1 MTAHKLKNYDSKLS
15 CTLRNEYTYQNSLL
29 LTGTPLQ
36 NNTGKSLRLLLCH
49 HITRLAFTKFR
60 PYHLPYTASPFIN
73 THMHT

>member
-36 NNTGKSLRLLLCH
+36 NNTGKLSVCYSAGISLDMHLLNSDPVIFYAL
-49 HITRLAFTKFR
+49 LA
-60 PYHLPYTASPFIN
+60 
-73 THMHT
+73 